1 MSYRLRFS
9 DQALDDLSSIGG
21 YLMVE
26 SRSRRIADG
35 FIEQL
40 VARCESLAALP
51 GTLGRER
58 PELKADMRSL
68 AFGNYV
74 IFFRYF
80 DDVLEVL
87 TILEGHRDID
97 ALFRDE

>member
-1 MSYRLRFS
+1 
-9 DQALDDLSSIGG
+9 
-21 YLMVE
+21 MVE

>member
-1 MSYRLRFS
+1 
-9 DQALDDLSSIGG
+9 
-21 YLMVE
+21 MVE

-51 GTLGRER
+51 GTLGRDR
-58 PELKADMRSL
+58 PELKADIRSL

-87 TILEGHRDID
+87 TIIEGHRDID